1 MIMYYRSIFIGL
13 GFLFP
18 SLLTAASGVPTVR
31 MDYINTWKEEAI
43 YQMVIHRVPASITL
57 AQAILES
64 GDGNS
69 RLAREGN
76 NHFGIKCHSD
86 WTGDK
91 IYEDDETKGECFR
104 KYEDA
109 NESFED
115 HSLFLK
121 RKRYES
127 LFQLDVDDYKGW
139 AKGLKECGYATNPK
153 YPQLLIGI
161 IEEFGL
167 HAFDEEGTRY
177 INKGQVPAKPTGKKS
192 STESNK
198 DSHKTTTS
206 KSAKNNKDNESAQIV
221 LNHNRNIELSDNR
234 IKYVLA
240 GKGDSPESIAKDL
253 DLNTW
258 LIRKYNDLG
267 PGDTIREGQAIYIQ
281 PKRSRGTQDTCKV
294 QKGDTLWSISQKYGV
309 KLKKLCKLNGMDRA
323 ADLIAG
329 KTLKLRK

>member
-1 MIMYYRSIFIGL
+1 MIMYYRSILFGS
-13 GFLFP
+13 GFLFL
-18 SLLTAASGVPTVR
+18 SLFTAASGLPTVR
-31 MDYINTWKEEAI
+31 MDYINTWKDEAI
-43 YQMVIHRVPASITL
+43 YQMALNRVPASITL

-76 NHFGIKCHSD
+76 NHFGIKCHDD

-91 IYEDDETKGECFR
+91 IYEDDETRGECFR

-167 HAFDEEGTRY
+167 SEFDKEGVKY
-177 INKGQVPAKPTGKKS
+177 INKGQVPSKPSGHMN
-192 STESNK
+192 STTSNK
-198 DSHKTTTS
+198 DNHKTAIPKSS
-206 KSAKNNKDNESAQIV
+206 KNAKDSESAQIV
-221 LNHNRNIELSDNR
+221 LSNNRKVDVSENR
-234 IKYVLA
+234 IKYVVA
-240 GKGDSPESIAKDL
+240 KKGDSPESIAKDL
-253 DLNTW
+253 DLNAW
-258 LIRKYNDLG
+258 LIKKYNDLG
-267 PGDTIREGQAIYIQ
+267 PNDEVREGQTIYIQ
-281 PKRSRGTQDTCKV
+281 PKRGRGTQETCKV
-294 QKGDTLWSISQKYGV
+294 LKGDTPWSVSQKYGV
-309 KLKKLCKLNGMDRA
+309 KLTKLCKLNGIERTSE
-323 ADLIAG
+323 LSVG
-329 KTLKLRK
+329 KTLRLRK